1 MRVSTL
7 VPKHVLV
14 PVASVV
20 FVAGLSAAA
29 PDAGSFR
36 GAVEPAFSTCKA
48 CHNAQTASGNLDL
61 SGFEEVATVASDRER
76 WEKIVLKVRSA
87 EMPPPA
93 IGPLDAAVRDA
104 FLDAARAELDRL
116 DAAAPPDPG
125 RITARRLNR
134 TEYSNTIRDLLG
146 LRFDA
151 RGEFPSDD
159 SGHGFDNIGDVLTI
173 SPTLM
178 DKYVSA
184 AETIS
189 RRALAADPL
198 PARPVEAIYEGKA
211 KTIRRL
217 GPGMIEAR
225 HRVEWDGEYIVR
237 IGLQGERPEGAVPVL
252 LRFAR
257 DGETLHEEE
266 VATGPSGL
274 AFFQPY
280 SETEFRIYLYSG
292 DSTFRAQFV
301 DDDFPTSLDAEEV
314 FNKRKNKHVDAIAFV
329 GPFESDIEPPSRKG
343 ILICEPSTGRDCVR
357 RIVSRLARRAYRR
370 PVSPDEVA
378 SLLRFVELAE
388 KEGLSSEQGIQLA
401 IQAMLVSPHFLY
413 RIEHDPDPTDPG
425 SAHRVS
431 EFELASRL
439 SYFLWS
445 SMPDDG
451 LLDLAQAGRLADQL
465 DGQVD
470 RMLADPRSAAFAES
484 FSGQWLET
492 RALDSVNPDPE
503 LFPEWD
509 DSLREAMKGETTR
522 FFDAILRENR
532 PISEFLDADFTF
544 VNAPLAK
551 HYGIDGVRGEEF
563 RRIELDTPQR
573 GGVLSHASV
582 LTVTSY
588 PTRTSPVIRG
598 KYVLEAILGQPPPDP
613 PDNVPALEQSDAG
626 PAATVREQLEAH
638 RADPACASCHLRMDQ
653 LGFGLEKYDA
663 IGRWRDV
670 DSSGELP
677 NGRVF
682 QSPDELRRIL
692 LDDTDLFAHAL
703 TEKMLIY
710 ALGRGLE
717 PYDRITVSKITKR
730 LAAED
735 YRFQTLI
742 REVVRSLPFQ
752 NRRGERTTDNGQRST
767 EK

>member
-1 MRVSTL
+1 MFKNIIRSAAWVGF
-7 VPKHVLV
+7 
-14 PVASVV
+14 A
-20 FVAGLSAAA
+20 AGLSGAA
-29 PDAGSFR
+29 PDSGAFR
-36 GAVEPAFSTCKA
+36 ATVEPAFSTCKA
-48 CHNAQTASGNLDL
+48 CHNSQNSSGNLDL
-61 SGFEEVATVASDRER
+61 SGFEDVATVASDRER

-87 EMPPPA
+87 EMPPPG

-104 FLDAARAELDRL
+104 LLDAARAEFDRL
-116 DAAAPPDPG
+116 DASAPQDPG

-146 LRFDA
+146 LRFDG

-159 SGHGFDNIGDVLTI
+159 SGHGFDNIGEVLTI

-184 AETIS
+184 AESIS

-198 PARPVEAIYEGKA
+198 PARPVEAAYEGKA
-211 KTIRRL
+211 KTIRQL

-225 HRVEWDGEYIVR
+225 HRVEWDGEYIIR
-237 IGLQGERPEGAVPVL
+237 IGLQGERPEGSAPVL
-252 LRFAR
+252 LRFSR
-257 DGETLHEEE
+257 DGETLNEME
-266 VATGPSGL
+266 VATEPSGL
-274 AFFQPY
+274 VFFNPF
-280 SETEFRIYLYSG
+280 SEEEMRLYLPSG
-292 DSTFRAQFV
+292 DSTFRVQFV
-301 DDDFPTSLDAEEV
+301 GDEFVSGLDDEDIWERD
-314 FNKRKNKHVDAIAFV
+314 KNKYLDSIVFV
-329 GPFESDIEPPSRKG
+329 GPFASDVEAPSRKA
-343 ILICEPSTGRDCVR
+343 ILICEPSSGRTCVE
-357 RIVSRLARRAYRR
+357 RIVSRLAKRAYRR
-370 PVSPDEVA
+370 PVTPDEVE
-378 SLLRFVELAE
+378 SLMRFVDLA
-388 KEGLSSEQGIQLA
+388 KSEGLSDEQGIQLA
-401 IQAMLVSPHFLY
+401 IQAMLVSPHFLF
-413 RIEHDPDPTDPG
+413 RIEHDPDPTDP
-425 SAHRVS
+425 SSKHRVS
-431 EFELASRL
+431 DFELASRL

-445 SMPDDG
+445 SMPDDE
-451 LLDLAQAGRLADQL
+451 LLDLAESGGLTDQL
-465 DGQVD
+465 DTQVD

-492 RALDSVNPDPE
+492 RALDSVSPDPE

-522 FFDAILRENR
+522 FFDAMLRENR

-551 HYGIDGVRGEEF
+551 HYGIEGIGGEEF
-563 RRIELDTPQR
+563 QRIDLETPQR
-573 GGVLSHASV
+573 GGILSHASV

-613 PDNVPALEQSDAG
+613 PDNVPALDQAG
-626 PAATVREQLEAH
+626 LGPNSTVREQLEAH
-638 RADPACASCHLRMDQ
+638 RADPGCASCHVRMDQ

-670 DSSGELP
+670 DSSGLLP
-677 NGRVF
+677 NGKSF
-682 QSPDELRRIL
+682 ESPDQLRRIL

-717 PYDRITVSKITKR
+717 TYDRITVNNVTKR
-730 LAAED
+730 LAADD

-752 NRRGERTTDNGQRST
+752 NRRGEELQ
-767 EK
+767 